1 MVGCKLH
8 ISALDYFFL
17 EMAKATS
24 TTAGGTSSR
33 DSSILGKNLHPVSGS
48 FAARKMSKSGKI
60 WWKTHAGDCKCFC
73 EFSGISTSSCI
84 SFGAFELFFL
94 FFSNSRNFRLGFGLQ
109 QCFLKKNYVRRFFFP
124 SAVTVDR
131 RKEKGIC
138 GN

>member
-8 ISALDYFFL
+8 ISALEFFL

-24 TTAGGTSSR
+24 TTIGGTSSR

-60 WWKTHAGDCKCFC
+60 WWKTHAGDCKCCC

-84 SFGAFELFFL
+84 SFRALNSF
-94 FFSNSRNFRLGFGLQ
+94 FFSFPELRNFWLGFGLQ
-109 QCFLKKNYVRRFFFP
+109 QCLKKKNYSCKCTEVFFFLQL
-124 SAVTVDR
+124 
-131 RKEKGIC
+131 
-138 GN
+138 